1 MLSTAAR
8 ASQRSRSRPRG
19 RLDVPEPAPDIVAT
33 LLQITWKWIG
43 STGIVAFSFGNLFMI
58 AVGFFLIYLGIKGR
72 YEPFLLVPIGVGAML
87 ANIPNTGLMDE
98 GGLLRLFYTGVQLTV
113 LPPLIFLG
121 VGAMTDFGPL
131 IANPGV
137 VLFGAAAHI
146 GIFVALMGAKLL
158 GFNIYEAGAIG
169 IIGGADGPMA
179 IYVASK
185 LAPHLLGQVAVAAYS
200 YMALLPL
207 IQPPIMR
214 LLTTEAERKVSMK
227 QLRPVSQRE
236 RILFPI
242 IMLVFVNALL
252 PPIAPLVSMFML
264 GNLLRV
270 SGVVERLSQTASG
283 ALLDI
288 VTIFLVTGIGA
299 TMSADNFFN
308 LRTAQIVVL
317 GLIAFA
323 TGTAGGVLAG
333 KVACKLSGGKIN
345 PLIGSAGI
353 AAVPMAARV
362 SHLVAFKANPRNL
375 LVMHAMGPNIAG
387 VFGTAAAGSIMLTL
401 LGY

>member
-1 MLSTAAR
+1 M
-8 ASQRSRSRPRG
+8 
-19 RLDVPEPAPDIVAT
+19 LDVRGDII
-33 LLQITWKWIG
+33 LSILNMSYSWIE
-43 STGIVAFSFGNLFMI
+43 STGITHFTIGNIVMI
-58 AVGFFLIYLGIKGR
+58 AIGFFLIYLGIAR
-72 YEPFLLVPIGVGAML
+72 RHEPFLLVPIGVGAML
-87 ANIPNTGLMDE
+87 ANIPNAGLMDQ
-98 GGLLRLFYTGVQLTV
+98 GGLLRYFYTGVELTI

-131 IANPGV
+131 IANPSLI
-137 VLFGAAAHI
+137 LFGAAAHI
-146 GIFVALMGAKLL
+146 GIFIALIGAKVL
-158 GFNIYEAGAIG
+158 GFSIYEAGAIG

-179 IYVASK
+179 IYVSSK

-200 YMALLPL
+200 YMALLPI

-214 LLTTEAERKVSMK
+214 LLTTEKARKTSMK
-227 QLRPVSQRE
+227 QLRPVSRRE
-236 RILFPI
+236 RIVFPI
-242 IMLVFVNALL
+242 VMLLVINALL

-264 GNLLRV
+264 GNLMRE
-270 SGVVERLSQTASG
+270 SGVVERLSNTAAG
-283 ALLDI
+283 ALLDT
-288 VTIFLVTGIGA
+288 VTIFLVLSIGA

-308 LRTAQIVVL
+308 LKTAAIVVL
-317 GLIAFA
+317 GMIAFA

-333 KVACKLSGGKIN
+333 NVAYWITKGKIN

-387 VFGTAAAGSIMLTL
+387 VFGTAVAGSIMLTL
-401 LGY
+401 LGF